1 MRSNSLAV
9 DLPIAAPATKVWE
22 AIADWQGQSNW
33 MLQTKVFLTSKE
45 SAGVGV
51 TIEAFTGPLYRFYPR
66 FAWLGVLDLMRVTH
80 WQPPVRCD
88 VIHYGKIIK
97 GTGTFEVEAVGEQSS
112 IFHWSEEIAAP
123 KLVFLVI
130 KPFILAGVK
139 ISLARFRRLLE

>member
-9 DLPIAAPATKVWE
+9 DLPIAAPASKVWD
-22 AIADWQGQSNW
+22 AIADWQGQSDW

-97 GTGTFEVEAVGEQSS
+97 GTGTFEVEAVGEQRS
-112 IFHWSEEIAAP
+112 IFHYERTSDDC
-123 KLVFLVI
+123 
-130 KPFILAGVK
+130 
-139 ISLARFRRLLE
+139 RCDRLTS

>member
-45 SAGVGV
+45 SEGVGV

>member
-45 SAGVGV
+45 NAGVGV

>member
-9 DLPIAAPATKVWE
+9 DLPIAAPASKVWD

-33 MLQTKVFLTSKE
+33 MLQTKVFLTSRE

-66 FAWLGVLDLMRVTH
+66 FAWCGVLDLMRVTK
-80 WQPPVRCD
+80 WEPPVRCD

-97 GTGTFEVEAVGEQSS
+97 GTGSFEVEAVGAQSA
-112 IFHWSEEIAAP
+112 IFHWSEEIEAP
-123 KLVFLVI
+123 RLVFLLV

>member
-9 DLPIAAPATKVWE
+9 DLPIAAPASDVWD

-112 IFHWSEEIAAP
+112 IFHWSEEIVAP
-123 KLVFLVI
+123 RLVFLCI
-130 KPFILAGVK
+130 KPFILTGVK

>member
-9 DLPIAAPATKVWE
+9 DLPIAAPASKVWD
-22 AIADWQGQSNW
+22 AIADWQGQSKW

-66 FAWLGVLDLMRVTH
+66 FAWCGVLDLMRVTK
-80 WQPPVRCD
+80 WEPPVRCD

-97 GTGTFEVEAVGEQSS
+97 GTGSFEVEAVDAQSA
-112 IFHWSEEIAAP
+112 IFHWSEEIEAP
-123 KLVFLVI
+123 RLVFLLI

>member
-45 SAGVGV
+45 STGVGV

-80 WQPPVRCD
+80 WEPPVRCD

-123 KLVFLVI
+123 KLVFLVM

>member
-9 DLPIAAPATKVWE
+9 DLPIAAPASKVWD

-66 FAWLGVLDLMRVTH
+66 FAWCGVLDLMRVTQ
-80 WQPPVRCD
+80 WEPPVRCD

-97 GTGTFEVEAVGEQSS
+97 GTGAFEVEAVDAQRA
-112 IFHWSEEIAAP
+112 IFHWSEEIEAP
-123 KLVFLVI
+123 RLVFLLI

>member
-9 DLPIAAPATKVWE
+9 DLPIAAPASKVWD
-22 AIADWQGQSNW
+22 AIADWQGQSKW

-66 FAWLGVLDLMRVTH
+66 FAWCGVLDLMRVTK
-80 WQPPVRCD
+80 WEPPVRCD

-97 GTGTFEVEAVGEQSS
+97 GTGSFEVEAVGAQSA
-112 IFHWSEEIAAP
+112 IFHWSEEIEAP
-123 KLVFLVI
+123 RLVFLLV

>member
-1 MRSNSLAV
+1 MKSNLLAV

-66 FAWLGVLDLMRVTH
+66 FAWLGILDLMRVTN

-88 VIHYGKIIK
+88 VVHYGKIIK
-97 GTGTFEVEAVGEQSS
+97 GTGTFEVETIDEQSS
-112 IFHWSEEIAAP
+112 IFHWSEEIEAP
-123 KLVFLVI
+123 KLVFLLI

>member
-1 MRSNSLAV
+1 MGSNSLAV
-9 DLPIAAPATKVWE
+9 DLPIAAPASKVWE

-45 SAGVGV
+45 STGVGV

-66 FAWLGVLDLMRVTH
+66 FAWCGVLDLMRVTK
-80 WQPPVRCD
+80 WEPPLRCD

-97 GTGTFEVEAVGEQSS
+97 GTGAFEVEAVDAQNA
-112 IFHWSEEIAAP
+112 IFHWSEEIEAP
-123 KLVFLVI
+123 RLVFLLI

>member
-45 SAGVGV
+45 NAGVGV

-97 GTGTFEVEAVGEQSS
+97 GTGSFEVEAVGEQSS

>member
-9 DLPIAAPATKVWE
+9 DLPIAAPALKVWD

-33 MLQTKVFLTSKE
+33 MLQTKVFLTSRE

-66 FAWLGVLDLMRVTH
+66 FAWCGVLDLMRVTK
-80 WQPPVRCD
+80 WEPPVRCD

-97 GTGTFEVEAVGEQSS
+97 GTGSFEVEAVGAQSA
-112 IFHWSEEIAAP
+112 IFHWSEEIEAP
-123 KLVFLVI
+123 RLVFLLV

>member
-9 DLPIAAPATKVWE
+9 DLPIAAPASKVWD

-33 MLQTKVFLTSKE
+33 MLQTKVFLTSRE

-66 FAWLGVLDLMRVTH
+66 FAWCGVLDLMRVTK
-80 WQPPVRCD
+80 WEPPVRCD

-97 GTGTFEVEAVGEQSS
+97 GTGSFEVEAVDAQNT
-112 IFHWSEEIAAP
+112 IFHWSEEIEAP
-123 KLVFLVI
+123 KLVFLLI